1 MFEFIYKGFVF
12 DHKNKYFISF
22 LLVSSSKN
30 RFSHILNMEFEL
42 QKLVENRRRT
52 FLREL
57 QLFQCFHLLDNM
69 DHLDLN
75 RIHDFNILSYFSNY
89 CHLPCQRKWLEHFQA
104 DHLLKYYD
112 RIKTYLFETKSLH
125 FRKIIPGSIRE
136 DSLR

>member
-1 MFEFIYKGFVF
+1 MFEYIIKGFVF
-12 DHKNKYFISF
+12 DHKNYDFISF

-30 RFSHILNMEFEL
+30 RFSHILNMEFKL

-69 DHLDLN
+69 DNLDLN
-75 RIHDFNILSYFSNY
+75 RIHGFNILSYFGNY
-89 CHLPCQRKWLEHFQA
+89 CHLPSQRKWLEHFQA

-112 RIKTYLFETKSLH
+112 RSKAHLIETKSLH
-125 FRKIIPGSIRE
+125 FGQIVPGSIRE
-136 DSLR
+136 DSPR